1 MHHVFDFHGGPP
13 LLEFQ
18 VHLMQ
23 CSTAPVFSTI
33 QQIGCDG
40 TSASRSQKKA
50 SFLRSDQT
58 NAVCRYH
65 PPEHLTATS
74 RPGFP
79 PNIAKSMGR
88 AHSTQS
94 PS

>member
-33 QQIGCDG
+33 QPIGCED
-40 TSASRSQKKA
+40 TCLKVAEERIIPT
-50 SFLRSDQT
+50 RSDQT
-58 NAVCRYH
+58 NGVAVA
-65 PPEHLTATS
+65 ATLL
-74 RPGFP
+74 
-79 PNIAKSMGR
+79 NI
-88 AHSTQS
+88 
-94 PS
+94 